1 MNFVKGH
8 TIISVSLAMAFLS
21 LLGNS
26 ATASGGVAFGPPI
39 QVTPYPG
46 KGYEPAVYV
55 DQFGNIF
62 ATAHKENWQLVLGPD
77 TNSPTYTR
85 SMSWDWVSTDGGLT
99 FHDLPGLTPASL
111 EQHQFGDEGDM
122 ALDDDY
128 HLYFVDTNV
137 TDNTITRWT
146 VTGPGNI
153 KLDLTRP
160 LIPTFQPVDDRPWVT
175 AHGIGHVFYFGNEG
189 DKTTYPLGQGTGNG
203 FGPGRYTVYQS
214 HDAAETFDSFGY
226 TLNDS
231 GWCRPA
237 ADHGPNSPYVY
248 AVCNN
253 DGGSNDLTTGVNA
266 VGNIYSY
273 VSADDGHSFSRH
285 LIDHYKALDSSN
297 SWPTVNVSRDGSIWA
312 LYVDAGTLQCS
323 TDPTGSTTCNPV
335 NNLLKL
341 YHSTNHGVTWKVTDI
356 TPVPG
361 RYRYGSLS
369 ISPDGKHLGVG
380 IYYRPDNNSPWHV
393 YGAIWS
399 PGSKPVLTSID
410 PTNPVAS
417 AGSEAPADLMG
428 SWFNPDG
435 TLGVIWTRVNAAVVG
450 VATISRDIFYA
461 RSVAAASA
469 STSGGQH

>member
-1 MNFVKGH
+1 M
-8 TIISVSLAMAFLS
+8 
-21 LLGNS
+21 
-26 ATASGGVAFGPPI
+26 
-39 QVTPYPG
+39 
-46 KGYEPAVYV
+46 

-62 ATAHKENWQLVLGPD
+62 ATAHKENWQLVVGPD
-77 TNSPTYTR
+77 LNSPTYTR

-111 EQHQFGDEGDM
+111 EQHEFGDEGDM

-175 AHGIGHVFYFGNEG
+175 AHGVGHVFYFGNEG
-189 DKTTYPLGQGTGNG
+189 DKTTYPLGQGTGSG

-237 ADHGPNSPYVY
+237 ADHRPNSLYVY

-253 DGGSNDLTTGVNA
+253 DGGSNDLTTGINA
-266 VGNIYSY
+266 VGNIYAY
-273 VSADDGHSFSRH
+273 VSGDDGHSFSRN

-297 SWPTVNVSRDGSIWA
+297 SWPTVQVAPDGSIWA

-335 NNLLKL
+335 NNVLKL
-341 YHSTNHGVTWKVTDI
+341 YHSTNHGVTWTVSDI
-356 TPVPG
+356 TPTAG

-369 ISPDGKHLGVG
+369 VSPDGKHLGVG
-380 IYYRPDNNSPWHV
+380 IYYRPDNNSPWYV

-399 PGSKPVLTSID
+399 PGLKPVLTSID
-410 PTNPVAS
+410 PTNSVAS
-417 AGSEAPADLMG
+417 AGSEAPGDLMG
-428 SWFNPDG
+428 SSFNPDG
-435 TLGVIWTRVNAAVVG
+435 TLGVIWTRVDAAVVG

-461 RSVAAASA
+461 RSVAA
-469 STSGGQH
+469 TSGKH